1 MKRNSTSN
9 QIAAALKQEE
19 LGLPLEDVIAQAG
32 ISEKTFLRW
41 KKQYGLYP
49 EYVRDMKVLQEENCR
64 LKQIVADLT
73 LEIGRLRDEIANK

>member
-1 MKRNSTSN
+1 MKRTSTSS

-19 LGLPLEDVIAQAG
+19 LGMPLEDVIAQAG
-32 ISEKTFLRW
+32 VSEKTFLRW

-49 EYVRDMKVLQEENCR
+49 KYVRDMQVLQEENCR

-73 LEIGRLRDEIANK
+73 LEVGRLREELSNK